1 MKRIVAGALATIAT
15 LGLLSACGSD
25 SPSASNVSTVGAS
38 SNTPFNSTDSTGVV
52 FPEEVTIPPGLTLPN
67 GSIDLSNISVPEQV
81 IDQMIAQFEAAG
93 MKVDKACFTAL
104 LQDES
109 LRKLVESGTA
119 PNQDVIKKFITC
131 LGT

>member
-25 SPSASNVSTVGAS
+25 SPSAADVSTAGATN
-38 SNTPFNSTDSTGVV
+38 NTDDSTASTGVV